1 MIPIRSHHKMVVI
14 LLAAILLIVFS
25 WPVAAADSENPADDA
40 ALLASICPVV
50 YPLDQFPTERG
61 YRYFFFG
68 NAFFI
73 NEAGYLVTAAHVVKS
88 FRDGGRP
95 YILVG
100 TLGGPRR
107 LQEAE
112 LVAVD
117 WEHDVAVLRATPNPF
132 VGQHHVAFL
141 SMTAERPS
149 VGKPVLAVS
158 VLPSDLHDS
167 QTSEPPVEIRSQGQV
182 IDYQFHVHAESE
194 VADSELLLFNQKIV
208 PGQSGSPVLSADSR
222 EVVGIVVGQWL
233 HPTVMHFTTAA
244 QPLVTS
250 PGAALR
256 IHYAIALLR
265 RQGISWQAASV
276 PTAPTSPAPQAS
288 GFSPPVPVSLV
299 ATPYPP
305 QALFGGEV
313 VLDALIDTDGRIAE
327 LNVVH
332 GSAPFLEPVLNAV
345 HTWTFSPAQM
355 DGQVVEARIGIVV
368 QFPQSFLPKLT
379 ARERKYNRPSED
391 SVGHGALPVSTV
403 EPDYPPNTVTEDS
416 VILYNLINQQ
426 GQVTSTRVLRDVEPL
441 TTATLAASQQWR
453 FVPGKEAGA
462 NTDSA
467 VALVVTFRHP

>member
-1 MIPIRSHHKMVVI
+1 MTPIKFHCKIFAISLATMLLISCR
-14 LLAAILLIVFS
+14 LAA
-25 WPVAAADSENPADDA
+25 AAASENPADDA

-73 NEAGYLVTAAHVVKS
+73 NEEGYLVTAAHIVKS

-100 TLGGPRR
+100 TPGGPRR

-112 LVAVD
+112 LVAED

-132 VGQHHVAFL
+132 VGQHNVAFMSL
-141 SMTAERPS
+141 TAERPS
-149 VGKPVLAVS
+149 LGKPVISLS
-158 VLPSDLHDS
+158 VFPSDLHDS
-167 QTSEPPVEIRSQGQV
+167 HTSEAPVEIRSQGQV
-182 IDYQFHVHAESE
+182 IDYQFHAESK
-194 VADSELLLFNQKIV
+194 VADSELLLFNQKVV

-233 HPTVMHFTTAA
+233 HPTVIHFATTA
-244 QPLVTS
+244 QPVVTS
-250 PGAALR
+250 PGVALR
-256 IHYAIALLR
+256 IHYAMALLS
-265 RQGISWQAASV
+265 RQGISWHAALV
-276 PTAPTSPAPQAS
+276 PAAPTSPAPQAS
-288 GFSPPVPVSLV
+288 GFSPPVPISLV

-332 GSAPFLEPVLNAV
+332 GTAPFLEPVLDAV
-345 HTWTFSPAQM
+345 RTWTFSPAQM
-355 DGQVVEARIGIVV
+355 DGRVVEARIGIVV

-379 ARERKYNRPSED
+379 ARGHKYERPSED
-391 SVGHGALPVSTV
+391 SVGHGALPVFTV
-403 EPDYPPNTVTEDS
+403 EPDYPPNTVAEDS
-416 VILYNLINQQ
+416 VILYDLVNQQ
-426 GQVTSTRVLRDVEPL
+426 GQVASTRVLRDVAPL
-441 TTATLAASQQWR
+441 TAATLAASQQWH
-453 FVPGKEAGA
+453 FVPGKQAGA

>member
-1 MIPIRSHHKMVVI
+1 MIPIGSHCKMVVI
-14 LLAAILLIVFS
+14 SLAALLLIFCCAAT
-25 WPVAAADSENPADDA
+25 AAASENPADDA

-73 NEAGYLVTAAHVVKS
+73 NEEGYLVTAAHIVKS

-100 TLGGPRR
+100 SPGGPRR

-112 LVAVD
+112 LVAED

-132 VGQHHVAFL
+132 VGQPNVAFL
-141 SMTAERPS
+141 SLAAQRPPL
-149 VGKPVLAVS
+149 GKPVMAVS
-158 VLPSDLHDS
+158 VFPSDLDDS
-167 QTSEPPVEIRSQGQV
+167 HTSEVPVEIRSQGQV
-182 IDYQFHVHAESE
+182 IDYQFHGESAG
-194 VADSELLLFNQKIV
+194 ADSELLLFNRKVV

-233 HPTVMHFTTAA
+233 HPTVIHFATTA

-256 IHYAIALLR
+256 IHYAMALLR
-265 RQGISWQAASV
+265 RQGISWHAASA
-276 PTAPTSPAPQAS
+276 PAPTSPAPQAS

-305 QALFGGEV
+305 QALLGGEV

-332 GSAPFLEPVLNAV
+332 GAPPFLEPVLNAV

-355 DGQVVEARIGIVV
+355 DGRVVEARMGIVV
-368 QFPQSFLPKLT
+368 QFPQSFFPKLT
-379 ARERKYNRPSED
+379 ARERKYDRPSED

-403 EPDYPPNTVTEDS
+403 EPDYPPNTVLEDS
-416 VILYNLINQQ
+416 VILYDLVNQQ

-441 TTATLAASQQWR
+441 TAATLAASQQWR
-453 FVPGKEAGA
+453 FVPGKQAGA

>member
-1 MIPIRSHHKMVVI
+1 MIPIRSHYKIVVVS
-14 LLAAILLIVFS
+14 LAALLLIIFC
-25 WPVAAADSENPADDA
+25 WPVAAVASGNPADDA

-61 YRYFFFG
+61 YRYFFYG

-73 NEAGYLVTAAHVVKS
+73 NEEGYLVTAAHIVKS

-132 VGQHHVAFL
+132 VGQHHVAFMPL
-141 SMTAERPS
+141 TAERPS
-149 VGKPVLAVS
+149 VGKPVIAVS
-158 VLPSDLHDS
+158 VFPSDLHDS
-167 QTSEPPVEIRSQGQV
+167 HTSEAPIEIRSQGQV
-182 IDYQFHVHAESE
+182 IDYQFHAESTG
-194 VADSELLLFNQKIV
+194 ADSELLLFNQKIV

-233 HPTVMHFTTAA
+233 HPTIIHFATTA
-244 QPLVTS
+244 QPVVTL
-250 PGAALR
+250 PGAVLR
-256 IHYAIALLR
+256 IHYAMALLR
-265 RQGISWQAASV
+265 RQGISWHGASV
-276 PTAPTSPAPQAS
+276 PTVPMSPAPQAS

-332 GSAPFLEPVLNAV
+332 GTAPFLEPVLNAV
-345 HTWTFSPAQM
+345 RTWTFSPAQM
-355 DGQVVEARIGIVV
+355 DGRVVEARIGIVV

-379 ARERKYNRPSED
+379 ARKRKYDRPSED

-403 EPDYPPNTVTEDS
+403 EPDYPPNTVAEDS

-453 FVPGKEAGA
+453 FVPGTEAGT

>member
-1 MIPIRSHHKMVVI
+1 MIPIRSHYKIVVI
-14 LLAAILLIVFS
+14 SLAAILLMIFC
-25 WPVAAADSENPADDA
+25 WPVAAAASENPADDA

-73 NEAGYLVTAAHVVKS
+73 NEEGYLVTAAHVVKS

-100 TLGGPRR
+100 TLSGPRR

-149 VGKPVLAVS
+149 VGKPVMAVS

-167 QTSEPPVEIRSQGQV
+167 HTSEAPIEIRSQGQV
-182 IDYQFHVHAESE
+182 IDYQFHAESTA
-194 VADSELLLFNQKIV
+194 ADSELLLFNQKIV

-233 HPTVMHFTTAA
+233 HPTIIHFATTA
-244 QPLVTS
+244 QPVVTS
-250 PGAALR
+250 PGAVLR
-256 IHYAIALLR
+256 IHYAMALLR
-265 RQGISWQAASV
+265 RQGITWHAASALA
-276 PTAPTSPAPQAS
+276 APTSPAPQAS
-288 GFSPPVPVSLV
+288 GFSSPVPISLV
-299 ATPYPP
+299 ATPYPA
-305 QALFGGEV
+305 QALLGGEV
-313 VLDALIDTDGRIAE
+313 VLDALIDTNGRIAG

-332 GSAPFLEPVLNAV
+332 GTAPFLEPVLNAV
-345 HTWTFSPAQM
+345 RTWTFSPAQM
-355 DGQVVEARIGIVV
+355 DGRVVEARIGIVV

-379 ARERKYNRPSED
+379 ARERKYDRPSED

-403 EPDYPPNTVTEDS
+403 EPDYPPNTVAEDS
-416 VILYNLINQQ
+416 VILYNLVNQQ

-453 FVPGKEAGA
+453 FVPGTEAGT